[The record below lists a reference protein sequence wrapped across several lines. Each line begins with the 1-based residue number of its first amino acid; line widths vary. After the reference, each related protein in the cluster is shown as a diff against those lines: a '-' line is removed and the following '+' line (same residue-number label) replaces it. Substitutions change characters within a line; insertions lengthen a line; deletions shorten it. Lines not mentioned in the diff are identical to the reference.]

1 MSRPPQVAMS
11 SLDIHGKNIC
21 KREKGEKLYRD
32 EEVHQGLAGGQQ
44 QRSNVR
50 TRNKISERI
59 VLGILISFFFPLKS
73 HYTISSK
80 IIFFGFFCNTVS
92 FLLGSFHGS
101 F

>member
-21 KREKGEKLYRD
+21 KREKGQKLYRD
-32 EEVHQGLAGGQQ
+32 EEVHQVLAGGQQ

-59 VLGILISFFFPLKS
+59 VLGILISFFSPKVSLYHFKQN
-73 HYTISSK
+73 H
-80 IIFFGFFCNTVS
+80 IFW
-92 FLLGSFHGS
+92 LLL
-101 F
+101 